1 MPTYLPWLDL
11 LRFLSCVLVIVSH
24 LDPNRGV
31 GHLGHTGV
39 GLFFSISGFLIG
51 SVLLNGRGK
60 PAWLATFYANRFLR
74 IYPPLLMALVFVGLF
89 FWVFGE
95 SEEWHGFRDNLVH
108 YLTFTVHLS
117 PTYGKP
123 YGITWT
129 LSVEEYF
136 YLLLPLILWA
146 LRPMGTAIFLIL
158 LIGLTCLPGI
168 DERIGTWR
176 FAEYG
181 PGVWFL
187 IPVNLLTGA
196 VVAMFRPRQRD
207 GWPWVGV
214 IGLLGVLINGWAMYF
229 PAFGPVM
236 GLLTTAVIWSFATTK
251 LDVPGSL
258 QMPTKAG
265 KWSYGIYLF
274 HLPFCIAALMLCRS
288 LGLERFGTGANFI
301 IAALVATAG
310 ATGMAALM
318 YTLAEK
324 PILSRRKWVVAR
336 PWARNL
342 AMIAQVS
349 LVPLGVLYWVLRYR
363 F

>member
-11 LRFLSCVLVIVSH
+11 LRFLACVLVIVSH
-24 LDPNRGV
+24 LDPSRGV

-51 SVLLNGRGK
+51 SILLNGRGK

-74 IYPPLLMALVFVGLF
+74 IYPPLLLALVFVGLF
-89 FWVFGE
+89 FLVLGE
-95 SEEWHGFRDNLVH
+95 SEEWAGFRDQLVH

-117 PTYGKP
+117 PNFGKP

-129 LSVEEYF
+129 LCVEEYF
-136 YLLLPLILWA
+136 YLLLPLILWV
-146 LRPMGTAIFLIL
+146 LRPMGTAIL
-158 LIGLTCLPGI
+158 LVLVIGVTCLPGI
-168 DERIGTWR
+168 DDWIGTGR

-187 IPVNLLTGA
+187 IPVNLLAGA
-196 VVAMFRPRQRD
+196 VLAMFRPRQRE
-207 GWPWVGV
+207 GRPWLGM

-236 GLLTTAVIWSFATTK
+236 GLVTTLVVWSFATTRME
-251 LDVPGSL
+251 VPGSL

-274 HLPFCIAALMLCRS
+274 HLPFCHAALMMCRS
-288 LGLERFGTGANFI
+288 LGLERFGPGINFI
-301 IAALVATAG
+301 VAALVATAG
-310 ATGMAALM
+310 ATGVAALM

-324 PILSRRKWVVAR
+324 PILSRRKWVNAR
-336 PWARNL
+336 PWARTL

-349 LVPLGVLYWVLRYR
+349 LVPLGLLYCYVRYGL
-363 F
+363 